1 MTKCDV
7 PASIA
12 FVLPQTP
19 FRKYPETSKG
29 LGSSQQ
35 PVFCPQNTMLAGI
48 LQSNLYQFERTDK
61 DMKKHYID
69 KQTGIIYTLQEDY
82 YVPDRTLPAEEEK
95 PIGIWG
101 LRRLRFLEQH
111 RRGAYSYL
119 LTTCQLNG
127 HLAAIDEQA
136 RSLLFQLVKEMAEK
150 EQVTE
155 ELKAAD
161 QMQWV
166 QRMNNIRH
174 RAEEIVYEQV
184 IYV

>member
-1 MTKCDV
+1 MIHPT
-7 PASIA
+7 SIV

-19 FRKYPETSKG
+19 FRRHPETSKG
-29 LGSSQQ
+29 LGYPKSLCFVPKTRCLLVYSSQ
-35 PVFCPQNTMLAGI
+35 I
-48 LQSNLYQFERTDK
+48 YIDFERTDK
-61 DMKKHYID
+61 NMKKHYVD
-69 KQTGIIYTLQEDY
+69 EQTGTIYTLQEDY

-136 RSLLFQLVKEMAEK
+136 HSLLFQLVKQMAEQ

-166 QRMNNIRH
+166 QRMNSIRH

-184 IYV
+184 IYA

>member
-1 MTKCDV
+1 M
-7 PASIA
+7 
-12 FVLPQTP
+12 
-19 FRKYPETSKG
+19 E
-29 LGSSQQ
+29 
-35 PVFCPQNTMLAGI
+35 
-48 LQSNLYQFERTDK
+48 
-61 DMKKHYID
+61 KHYVD
-69 KQTGIIYTLQEDY
+69 EQTGTIYTLQEDY

-95 PIGIWG
+95 PIGAWG
-101 LRRLRFLEQH
+101 LRRLRFLELH
-111 RRGAYSYL
+111 RRGTYSYL

-127 HLAAIDEQA
+127 YLAAVDEQA
-136 RSLLFQLVKEMAEK
+136 RSLLFQLVKQMAAQ

-166 QRMNNIRH
+166 QRMNSIRH